1 MIRLRSI
8 KSIVPSAAKVLIL
21 TAGIA
26 ALAACHK
33 PAPQANVSVNEDLSL
48 DDNLSAGQ
56 VPANAEIETLPP
68 DESSTTS
75 SGELNKGEDKPDVN
89 DVGNGD

>member
-1 MIRLRSI
+1 VIRLPTI
-8 KSIVPSAAKVLIL
+8 KSLVPRAAKVLIL
-21 TAGIA
+21 TVGIA
-26 ALAACHK
+26 TLAACHK
-33 PAPQANVSVNEDLSL
+33 PAPQVNASVNEDLSL

-56 VPANAEIETLPP
+56 VPANAQIETLPA

-75 SGELNKGEDKPDVN
+75 SGELKNGEDKPDVN